1 MIDPLSVVTG
11 ALLAP
16 IDTLNISAN
25 GLLKR
30 KSIKD
35 KGGSSK
41 LIMRDNGDVV
51 RRIENENDELI
62 LFIGAAFSGIRKIAG

>member
-1 MIDPLSVVTG
+1 MIDSLTVVTG

-16 IDTLNISAN
+16 IDTLSVSAN
-25 GLLKR
+25 GLLKL